1 MKLIDLSKK
10 LKISSKKVLE
20 AAQVLNIEFT
30 SDLSV
35 ISEEDAQQIIK
46 YFENNKK
53 SGFLLKKILPR
64 FVVTVLLA
72 LSEFSR

>member
-1 MKLIDLSKK
+1 MKLIDLSKQ

-53 SGFLLKKILPR
+53 SGFL
-64 FVVTVLLA
+64 
-72 LSEFSR
+72 